1 VQVWGGG
8 VGGVHGTGAGGGGGE
23 GGGGQRSGGG
33 CSLGLAKEG
42 GWHIFYNF
50 ILFLSVGN
58 VYNRPSVAVVVA
70 VVDGV
75 GVGPKRGFGPLQK
88 VLITSS
94 LDLVAG

>member
-1 VQVWGGG
+1 
-8 VGGVHGTGAGGGGGE
+8 
-23 GGGGQRSGGG
+23 
-33 CSLGLAKEG
+33 LGLAKEG

-88 VLITSS
+88 VLIWQIRFQG
-94 LDLVAG
+94 LVAGSSFLPPKNHKLF